1 MRRRPI
7 GQILIEKNE
16 ISEDD
21 LQAALLEQ
29 ERSGRRLGEILI
41 EQGRTSWLALARAIA
56 EQVLD
61 IQSQPA
67 EPEPEPVAPAS
78 GEDPVLLVRLMAEQ
92 VANTPPPPERTPIA
106 PAPPQDSAL
115 ARAMAE
121 QVANFAPP
129 SPALASSEPE
139 PAPAPQQPPV
149 VPAPAPQQTPV
160 ASVPAPQ
167 QTPVAPAPA
176 PQHAPDP
183 LDDPENRLHSVEAL
197 LRERQRAFI
206 ELVTTTE
213 TLRMKVTRLEEIL
226 DERDRELA
234 RLRVLRVS

>member
-16 ISEDD
+16 ISEED
-21 LQAALLEQ
+21 LQAALAEQ

-67 EPEPEPVAPAS
+67 EPEPEPVAAAS

-92 VANTPPPPERTPIA
+92 VANTPPPPERRPIA

-129 SPALASSEPE
+129 APVLASSEPP
-139 PAPAPQQPPV
+139 PAPAPQP
-149 VPAPAPQQTPV
+149 TPV
-160 ASVPAPQ
+160 
-167 QTPVAPAPA
+167 
-176 PQHAPDP
+176 APDP